1 MILNP
6 HRNMLF
12 TFSVFLNL
20 NSAPDYLIYAAI
32 SGIITGLCGYLWL
45 ETVSIMSAS
54 QPLSS

>member
-1 MILNP
+1 
-6 HRNMLF
+6 MLF

-20 NSAPDYLIYAAI
+20 NSTPDYLTYAAI

-54 QPLSS
+54 QPLSF